1 MNWTHVSES
10 LPEIGVAVLLTDG
23 NSILV
28 GQRED
33 AAYRA
38 ERGEKTWRWTACG
51 VSGYE
56 WDWDF
61 DDYYTS
67 DPVTHWMPLPDMPI
81 YRAACE
87 AVPDAAKELAA
98 AQRMTPPTV

>member
-10 LPEIGVAVLLTDG
+10 LPGIGVAVLLTDG
-23 NSILV
+23 ESILV

-38 ERGEKTWRWTACG
+38 ERGEKPWRWAACG

-67 DPVTHWMPLPDMPI
+67 DPVTHWMPLPDMPNA
-81 YRAACE
+81 RLDRQEE
-87 AVPDAAKELAA
+87 A
-98 AQRMTPPTV
+98 R